1 MNKRLL
7 MPLLLLV
14 SFLLAAN
21 AVAQQQRSLQEQ
33 RTQQQQ
39 AEQSNPLHWAQKTS
53 DILDKKIMSR
63 DGKELGTAKDL
74 VIGRD
79 GKIEYVILSVGGFLG
94 IGSDRVV
101 VPWDK
106 IRSTPNVD
114 LLVADVSQS
123 EVQWQPEEAERGDT
137 ELATRSDRELDT
149 RNDKEPATGSGEQS
163 MSLAQVEP
171 ERAREF
177 IGETVLGRNGEELGS
192 LASLFTAKD
201 GGSLYAVVQDDSNRL
216 HPLPAQ
222 LVRTNPGGKPGL
234 SADVDRQ
241 AFLDSP
247 NYDRSQIA
255 GFQWEPEVRG
265 YYQDRFQGGQSG
277 QQPVR

>member
-1 MNKRLL
+1 MNIKLL

-14 SFLLAAN
+14 SFLPAAN

-39 AEQSNPLHWAQKTS
+39 AAQSGPLHWAQKTS
-53 DILDKKIMSR
+53 DILDKKIMSN

-149 RNDKEPATGSGEQS
+149 RSDRERATGSS
-163 MSLAQVEP
+163 APAMSLAQVEP
-171 ERAREF
+171 KRVKELM
-177 IGETVLGRNGEELGS
+177 GETVVGIDGEELGR
-192 LASLFTAKD
+192 LADLFPAHD
-201 GGSLYAVVQDDSNRL
+201 GRPLYAVVQDDSNKL

-247 NYDRSQIA
+247 SYDRSQIA

-265 YYQDRFQGGQSG
+265 YYQDRFQEGQSG